1 MDINNMVNN
10 LTWKKMAAIALVIV
24 TANWMIHEVIMW
36 RYFNKFEQTV
46 NRFNDQFVQD
56 QQRIHNKIIESE
68 NDFNKWS
75 KKFEQNQNEFSAVV
89 DKGMKENLNFIQ
101 NSCLGVFIVTPC
113 YASQL
118 IDKNIIIFVSF
129 SMPDESLKGW
139 LREANIISA
148 PVIVRGFINN
158 SFKDTINK
166 IGILTT
172 DNHGGVQID
181 PLLFERF
188 HVDKVPA
195 VIVVKDPD
203 CMPGMSCTLDYAV
216 VYGDVICAQ
225 KNW

>member
-101 NSCLGVFIVTPC
+101 NSQQKMAEQQKAFD
-113 YASQL
+113 Q
-118 IDKNIIIFVSF
+118 KF
-129 SMPDESLKGW
+129 SEMPDKMWASHQAFGKQAFDASVENGKQ
-139 LREANIISA
+139 
-148 PVIVRGFINN
+148 
-158 SFKDTINK
+158 INK
-166 IGILTT
+166 LRS
-172 DNHGGVQID
+172 N
-181 PLLFERF
+181 
-188 HVDKVPA
+188 K
-195 VIVVKDPD
+195 K
-203 CMPGMSCTLDYAV
+203 
-216 VYGDVICAQ
+216 
-225 KNW
+225 

>member
-1 MDINNMVNN
+1 MNIKS
-10 LTWKKMAAIALVIV
+10 LLIW
-24 TANWMIHEVIMW
+24 
-36 RYFNKFEQTV
+36 
-46 NRFNDQFVQD
+46 
-56 QQRIHNKIIESE
+56 
-68 NDFNKWS
+68 
-75 KKFEQNQNEFSAVV
+75 
-89 DKGMKENLNFIQ
+89 
-101 NSCLGVFIVTPC
+101 LGVFIITPC
-113 YASQL
+113 YASQI

-139 LREANIISA
+139 LREANIINA

-181 PLLFERF
+181 PMLFERF

-216 VYGDVICAQ
+216 VYGDVTLSYALKKIGDEEDGFSIIA
-225 KNW
+225 KNALTQLGGIKHG